1 MTIRLYMIPY
11 GLNKIDI
18 KVPQQNKLIPES
30 TGLKMMLISSTEA
43 DFSSR
48 NGNGL
53 LKRMMED
60 ASKHCQER
68 QVGAGNLFSFDQV
81 QFQLSKMQSFFTL
94 CSAMCAKVSR

>member
-1 MTIRLYMIPY
+1 MIPY

-30 TGLKMMLISSTEA
+30 TGLKMMLDILHR
-43 DFSSR
+43 SR
-48 NGNGL
+48 LQFPGMGMGF

-68 QVGAGNLFSFDQV
+68 QVGAGNLFHRSGTV
-81 QFQLSKMQSFFTL
+81 SAFQNAVFLYTL
-94 CSAMCAKVSR
+94 FGDVCEKC

>member
-1 MTIRLYMIPY
+1 MIPY

-30 TGLKMMLISSTEA
+30 TGLKMMLDILHR
-43 DFSSR
+43 SR
-48 NGNGL
+48 LQFPGMGMGF
-53 LKRMMED
+53 LKRMMEE

-68 QVGAGNLFSFDQV
+68 QVGTGNLLCFDQV

-94 CSAMCAKVSR
+94 CSAMCAKVLR